1 MSNNKL
7 SEYEIVDMATEIVS
21 RGLTVRQCAKKY
33 NVSKSTVSRYMRN
46 ELGHIDSN
54 LQSDV
59 FEVFD
64 YNKYIGHLR
73 GGMTTKSKFIANKL
87 NMQM

>member
-1 MSNNKL
+1 MPNNKL

-21 RGLTVRQCAKKY
+21 KGLTVRQCAKKY

-64 YNKYIGHLR
+64 YNKYMGHLR
-73 GGMTTKSKFIANKL
+73 GGMATKSKFIANKL
-87 NMQM
+87 IMQM